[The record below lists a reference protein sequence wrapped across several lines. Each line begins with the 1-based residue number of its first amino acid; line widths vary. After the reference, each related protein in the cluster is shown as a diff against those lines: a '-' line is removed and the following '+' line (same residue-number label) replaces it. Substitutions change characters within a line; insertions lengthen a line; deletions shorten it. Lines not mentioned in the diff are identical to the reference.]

1 MFDYRW
7 LKILE
12 SLYDNG
18 HQLRREELV
27 QSMEEKGVQVDDENL
42 DRDLFVLQ
50 DEGFIKRGI
59 ANGLLILTDLGVKK
73 IQGVRRG
80 Y

>member
-18 HQLRREELV
+18 HQLKRDDILQFMHQR
-27 QSMEEKGVQVDDENL
+27 GVQVDDQRLE
-42 DRDLFVLQ
+42 RDLFILQ
-50 DEGFIKRGI
+50 DEGLIMK
-59 ANGLLILTDLGVKK
+59 GLASGMFSLTDSGKK
-73 IQGVRRG
+73 KVQVVRRG